1 VASRNPVFS
10 AIGSYHHETDSAR
23 ELYSLTVQQTG
34 IVVLLRI
41 WIFSIALGAVV
52 LGACSGALG
61 VKPGDAVT
69 PPAQAAPTIEI
80 VTVAADDLGAVD
92 ASVIADGRALT
103 ASASGALWVAWEGS
117 PINMTVTA
125 EGFDPWEFLVE
136 NYPDAGRIE
145 FRLEPVVLTGRVTT
159 NSGRPLPGAKVSLGD
174 SRDTTDNEGRY
185 TLERAIPGTI
195 ALSRPAWDEIE
206 FPWNGEVAELD
217 MSMAPTIVR
226 ALRAS
231 PDDVLDRERWNT
243 ILSLGDVSGI
253 NAVVVDLKTED
264 GTVVYATE
272 VPTAN
277 AIGAVSGYFDVRQV
291 VADAKERD
299 LYLIGRIGVFQDSFF
314 AEAEPDRAVVNQD
327 DGALWRSSNGFAWL
341 DPTDPVS
348 YEYSIALAEE
358 ACKVFGFDEIQFDY
372 VSFPIGGDVSNAKF
386 DGAYNQEVRVAS
398 IAAFLTRA
406 YAVLNPTGCTVSS
419 TILGIVLESSSD
431 EGVGQRPSTMSRIVD
446 VLSPTLYTTN
456 YGTGWK
462 GFENPDDNALEIV
475 TTALDGG
482 QGKLDGYGYLRPWLQ
497 TWAIDT
503 GAQRAVQSAVS
514 DDGMGWLL
522 WSNEANYSAD
532 ALPPR

>member
-1 VASRNPVFS
+1 M
-10 AIGSYHHETDSAR
+10 Y
-23 ELYSLTVQQTG
+23 VQQTG
-34 IVVLLRI
+34 TEILVRI
-41 WIFSIALGAVV
+41 WVFSIALGAVF

-61 VKPGDAVT
+61 VTPGDAVT
-69 PPAQAAPTIEI
+69 PPALRAPTIEI
-80 VTVAADDLGAVD
+80 VTVAADDLGAVN
-92 ASVIADGRALT
+92 ASITADGRSLT
-103 ASASGALWVAWEGS
+103 SAASGALWVAWEGA
-117 PINMTVTA
+117 PIDMTVTA
-125 EGFDPWEFLVE
+125 EGFYPWKFLIE

-145 FRLEPVVLTGRVTT
+145 FRLEPIVLSGRITT
-159 NSGRPLPGAKVSLGD
+159 NSGLPLPGAKVSLGD

-185 TLERAIPGTI
+185 VLERAIPGTI
-195 ALSRPAWDEIE
+195 ALSRPAWDDIE
-206 FPWNGEVAELD
+206 YPWNGEITEFD
-217 MSMAPTIVR
+217 MSMAPTIVK
-226 ALRAS
+226 ALRVS
-231 PDDVLDRERWNT
+231 PDDILDSGRWNT
-243 ILSLGDVSGI
+243 ILSLADVSGI
-253 NAVVVDLKTED
+253 NGVVVDLKTED

-277 AIGAVSGYFDVRQV
+277 AIGAVSSYFDVRQV
-291 VADAKERD
+291 VADVRERD
-299 LYLIGRIGVFQDSFF
+299 LYLIGRIGVFQDSFL
-314 AEAEPDRAVVNQD
+314 AEAEPDHAVVNAE
-327 DGALWRSSNGFAWL
+327 DGSLWRSRNGFAWL

-372 VSFPIGGDVSNAKF
+372 VSFPLGGDVSKAKF

-406 YAVLNPTGCTVSS
+406 YAVLSPTGCTVSS

-431 EGVGQRPSTMSRIVD
+431 EGVGQRASTMSRIVD

-456 YGTGWK
+456 YGAGWK
-462 GFENPDDNALEIV
+462 GFEDPDDNAVEIV
-475 TTALDGG
+475 STALDGG
-482 QGKLDGYGYLRPWLQ
+482 RGKLDGYGYLRPWLQ

-503 GAQRAVQSAVS
+503 GAQRAVQSAVT